1 MKRYACLVGLCG
13 VLWLSVGCAGYYA
26 APVVPGHGMLFAQ
39 VDAPLSLN
47 YDQTPITEKRGEA
60 TAENILGLIAIGD
73 ASIQKA
79 AHNGGI
85 TKVHYAD
92 YRFENILGI
101 YAKFTTVA
109 YGQ

>member
-1 MKRYACLVGLCG
+1 MRNWLLLVGLCA
-13 VLWLSVGCAGYYA
+13 VLGLSVGCAGVYG
-26 APVVPGHGMLFAQ
+26 APVIPSSGLLFARI
-39 VDAPLSLN
+39 DAPLSLN
-47 YDQTPITEKRGEA
+47 YDQTPITNKRGEA
-60 TAENILGLIAIGD
+60 ASESILGLIAIGD

-79 AHNGGI
+79 ADNGGI

-101 YAKFTTVA
+101 YSKFTTVA